1 MNLAFMDKIRT
12 LLKFYCKIGRLP
24 QKRQILAKLL
34 NSIDTVRYKEFTYLL
49 NFICY
54 SWTFTGCAY
63 FRR

>member
-12 LLKFYCKIGRLP
+12 LLKVYCKIGRLP

-34 NSIDTVRYKEFTYLL
+34 NSIDTVRYKEFTYPL

-54 SWTFTGCAY
+54 SGTFTECAY
-63 FRR
+63 FKK